1 MRSTLR
7 EEQVKALFSS
17 SSKECDV
24 LIGLLKL
31 AIPNWDKV
39 EYILEG
45 MAYNLRPLLRFQ
57 RKSSRRE
64 HVPRRPLAEHGVFY
78 GQEPWTLGGRHLR
91 DEVHLEERLASC
103 EIGNIWINNLN

>member
-31 AIPNWDKV
+31 AISHWDKV
-39 EYILEG
+39 EYILG
-45 MAYNLRPLLRFQ
+45 GQAAHRGRRMAYNLRPLLRFQ
-57 RKSSRRE
+57 RKSS
-64 HVPRRPLAEHGVFY
+64 
-78 GQEPWTLGGRHLR
+78 QERACSPGGLWLSMGFSVDKNLGPW
-91 DEVHLEERLASC
+91 EVDISGMKFILKK
-103 EIGNIWINNLN
+103 